1 MARISSQ
8 GTKLFLQSGTQPATT
23 VIASAT
29 KAAPTVLTF
38 VTLPAA
44 VVAGDVVVPRGTGWR
59 SIDDKPFGVSAVDT
73 TNKKLTLYA
82 SDTTKET
89 LTMAV
94 TANVQEVVF
103 KEFCM
108 ATATF
113 TSPPGSDIDV
123 TTLCDDFREVV
134 AGLPALAT
142 WGATG
147 FWDSTD
153 DVQALL
159 GILYRSGSKAIYKA
173 IFRDTSGLTFLA
185 TTTSMEVAT
194 GVDQAV
200 TISLGGTVSGG
211 IRRIVPEGVGGTP
224 TGMDADPMSAPSPPT
239 NNPPMVTPPMAEPLV
254 EPTAAVAA

>member
-1 MARISSQ
+1 M
-8 GTKLFLQSGTQPATT
+8 FLQTGTQPVPT

-29 KAAPTVLTF
+29 KAAPCVLTF
-38 VTLPAA
+38 TTLPAA
-44 VVAGDVVVPRGTGWR
+44 VVAGDVVVPKGTGWR
-59 SIDDKPFGVSAVDT
+59 SIDDKPFGVQAIDV
-73 TNKKLTLYA
+73 TNKRITLYA
-82 SDTTKET
+82 SDTSKET
-89 LTMAV
+89 LTMSP
-94 TANVQEVVF
+94 TANLAEVIF
-103 KEFCM
+103 QEFCM

-142 WGATG
+142 WGSTG

-153 DVQALL
+153 NVQATL
-159 GILYRSGSKAIYKA
+159 GILYRSGAKAIYKA
-173 IFRDTSGLTFLA
+173 IFRDLSGLTFLA

-200 TISLGGTVSGG
+200 TLSLGGTVSGG

-224 TGMDADPMSAPSPPT
+224 VMAMEDDPRSAPSAPT
-239 NNPPMVTPPMAEPLV
+239 GNPPPVAVPAPE
-254 EPTAAVAA
+254 AVAA